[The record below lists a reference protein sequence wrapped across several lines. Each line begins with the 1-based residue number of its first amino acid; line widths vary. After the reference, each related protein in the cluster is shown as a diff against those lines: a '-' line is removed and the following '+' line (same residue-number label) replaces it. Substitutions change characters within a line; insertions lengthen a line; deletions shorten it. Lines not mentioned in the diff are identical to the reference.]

1 MNTIEEIIQN
11 KSWDNLSSFE
21 KEQIQELASNEREF
35 NEMRSFFA
43 SMKQISREQTE
54 VGSAVKQS
62 LDALFQ
68 AKHGT
73 ITISTVQQ
81 TTNRLFN
88 WKNAI
93 KIAAVLLLSIG
104 IVTMWVNIDLNNKVK
119 EVELTASKS
128 VNNKQ
133 KNDIKPS
140 IKNKESNNVEINVR
154 PLNPIL
160 RTVPDSD
167 DMIQQSTPS
176 VGLIASSS
184 SSDYLDYGRDADL
197 NPSSTTADVELK
209 ADDVLDLL
217 VTSF

>member
-104 IVTMWVNIDLNNKVK
+104 IVTMWVNLDLNNKVK

-140 IKNKESNNVEINVR
+140 IKNKESKTVETNVR
-154 PLNPIL
+154 PSNPISN
-160 RTVPDSD
+160 TVSD
-167 DMIQQSTPS
+167 TEEMIQQSTPS

-184 SSDYLDYGRDADL
+184 RADYLDYGRDADL